1 MTMIPK
7 VTNRQTNITFLSIR
21 DLAESS
27 PRPCCSGS
35 KALLSE
41 VFRDFLIIIIII
53 QCTAVVKQCNVIPWA
68 KLLTKVLLKKVFR
81 PVLRGQCHQN
91 RLSHSYIWRGGK
103 IIFCH
108 KKKFYDVV
116 CVKDK
121 KRFYEMVLKTRRILT
136 QDQKQGLQPLPL
148 SPTLVQISFTW
159 DSVICV
165 LCNKI

>member
-1 MTMIPK
+1 MPSTKLPDHRDLPSGGLIRYNPDFILWRWQDMTNDRSYGILTWRWYPK
-7 VTNRQTNITFLSIR
+7 LQTNITFLSIR

-91 RLSHSYIWRGGK
+91 RLSHSYMTWWKDYLLSQEEVLWRG
-103 IIFCH
+103 
-108 KKKFYDVV
+108 
-116 CVKDK
+116 
-121 KRFYEMVLKTRRILT
+121 M
-136 QDQKQGLQPLPL
+136 
-148 SPTLVQISFTW
+148 W
-159 DSVICV
+159 
-165 LCNKI
+165 